1 MLTSMRKATES
12 LIGKAIMA
20 LVFGLIIFAF
30 AVWGSRED
38 FRGLGSNKIASVG
51 GYPIAPQEFH
61 DAYQTMMQQ
70 YQRQMKIGLTNAQAH
85 AMGLDVQTLG
95 RLIADK
101 ALDVQA
107 LSLGLAISDQT
118 IAEAVRNDPR
128 LKDPS
133 GAFSRDRFD
142 QVLRDSG
149 LSERGFI
156 AEQRNTDLRQQ
167 IGVSLVD
174 GLTAPKALVEA
185 LARFDAQ
192 TRAVDAIAL
201 PPSAA
206 GEIPA
211 PTPEQLQN
219 FYNDRKSSY
228 RAPEYRAVNV
238 VSVTP
243 TTLAKP
249 AEVTDDDARALY
261 EKVKDSRFGAP
272 ERRKLQQIV
281 FPNEAEADDALAK
294 IKAGASFDDIAK
306 ARNLTDKDI
315 DLGDV
320 TRAGVFDKAIAD
332 AGFALPP
339 GGVSEVVKG
348 AFGPAIVRVTQIT
361 PASIKPYE
369 EVAAELKKEIAV
381 GRAAN
386 DVLAI
391 HDKIEDARVS
401 GKSLTEAAQAVG
413 LDARAIPAVDAQG
426 RDKSGA
432 AGRGLP
438 DKDAVAARGLR
449 LRRRRRRRSRSPPR
463 IAASSGSRS
472 PRSSPRATAR
482 STRSRTRSP
491 SSGATRKPPRR
502 CPPRPPIS
510 SSSSTRARR
519 SPDSPRAAS
528 ARGQD
533 RRPTSIGAAAAARCS
548 GGRRRVQHCADGRG
562 LGGDARRAR
571 GVQDH
576 GRRDAADRFR
586 RRQSVKAL
594 AIEIADAMRMTSDR
608 PICRR
613 AEARARRRR
622 QRQRLAG
629 GRRQLREP

>member
-192 TRAVDAIAL
+192 TRAIDAVTL

-211 PTPEQLQN
+211 PTPEQLQS

-261 EKVKDSRFGAP
+261 EKVKDSRFGTP
-272 ERRKLQQIV
+272 EARHLQQIV

-315 DLGDV
+315 DLGNV
-320 TRAGVFDKAIAD
+320 TRAGVFDKAIAE
-332 AGFALPP
+332 AGFAQAP

-348 AFGPAIVRVTQIT
+348 AFGPAIVHVTEIT
-361 PASIKPYE
+361 PANTKPFD
-369 EVAAELKKEIAV
+369 EVAVELKKEIAI

-386 DVLAI
+386 DALTI

-401 GKSLTEAAQAVG
+401 GKSLGEAAKAVG
-413 LDARAIPAVDAQG
+413 LDARAIPAIDTRG
-426 RDKSGA
+426 LDESGA
-432 AGRGLP
+432 AVEGLDDEAQLLRAVFASDVGVDDQPLATKDRGFVWFEVVKVEP
-438 DKDAVAARGLR
+438 SRDRSFDDVKDAVAKQWRDEETAKALSAKAADMVQKLNAGATLASLAEPEKLAVSSVADIHRRGGGGIDEAVVAAVFNTAPTGAGSAATPAGR
-449 LRRRRRRRSRSPPR
+449 VVFKITADATPP
-463 IAASSGSRS
+463 IDFADPKVQALQSKTTN
-472 PRSSPRATAR
+472 ATADDVINEYIAELQHQLGVVI
-482 STRSRTRSP
+482 SDNAF
-491 SSGATRKPPRR
+491 AT
-502 CPPRPPIS
+502 
-510 SSSSTRARR
+510 
-519 SPDSPRAAS
+519 
-528 ARGQD
+528 
-533 RRPTSIGAAAAARCS
+533 
-548 GGRRRVQHCADGRG
+548 
-562 LGGDARRAR
+562 
-571 GVQDH
+571 
-576 GRRDAADRFR
+576 
-586 RRQSVKAL
+586 
-594 AIEIADAMRMTSDR
+594 
-608 PICRR
+608 
-613 AEARARRRR
+613 AE
-622 QRQRLAG
+622 G
-629 GRRQLREP
+629 S